1 MKTVDLNAD
10 LGESFGA
17 YTIGCDETIIP
28 LITTA
33 NIACGYHAGDAQ
45 VMAKS
50 VRLCRE
56 NGTALGAHP
65 GLPDLVGFGRR
76 VMKVTPEEA
85 RNDVLYQVGAL
96 SAIAHAEGLTLHHV
110 KLHGAL
116 YNMAA
121 TDYALSKAIFEGL
134 KAFDPNLTMLVLSG
148 SEMQKAAE
156 DLGMKTACEVFAD
169 RAYMADGSLV
179 PRSMPGSMITDENE
193 AVRRTVRMVKE
204 GIVTAIDG
212 SDVPVRADS
221 VCVHGD
227 GEKALLFTRR
237 LKEALENEGITLRTF
252 A

>member
-17 YTIGCDETIIP
+17 YTIGCDEKIIP

-45 VMAKS
+45 VMARS

-96 SAIAHAEGLTLHHV
+96 AAIAHAEGLKLHHV

-121 TDYALSKAIFEGL
+121 GDYALSKAIFEGL
-134 KAFDPNLTMLVLSG
+134 KAFDQGLTMLVLSG

-169 RAYMADGSLV
+169 RAYMPDGSLV
-179 PRSMPGSMITDENE
+179 PRLMEGSMITDENE
-193 AVRRTVRMVKE
+193 AVRRTVRMVRE
-204 GIVTAIDG
+204 GVVTAIDG
-212 SDVPVRADS
+212 RDVPVRADS
-221 VCVHGD
+221 ICVHGD
-227 GEKALLFTRR
+227 GEKALLFTNR
-237 LKEALENEGITLRTF
+237 LKEALENEGITLHTF

>member
-96 SAIAHAEGLTLHHV
+96 FAIAHAQGLTLHHV

-121 TDYALSKAIFEGL
+121 KDYALSKAIFEGL

>member
-96 SAIAHAEGLTLHHV
+96 FAIAHAEGLTLHHV